1 MPLLETRDVIVDY
14 SVGRNRS
21 FRAVDGVSIHVE
33 PGESLGLVGESGSGK
48 TTLGHAVLG
57 LLRPVSGMIRFED
70 RDIYSLRAP
79 ELKKFRRRAQMVFQ
93 DPVGSLNPRMSVGA
107 MIEEPLL
114 IHSLGDRRER
124 AEKVKELLEQVG
136 LGPDCASRYPHEFSG
151 GQRQRIG
158 IARALALAP
167 ALLVADEPVSAL
179 DVSVQA
185 QIMNLLRELRQQ
197 MGLAL
202 LFIAHD
208 LAVVRYLCSRVVV
221 LFRGRVVESGP
232 AEALFETPAHPYT
245 RSLLDAAPDVER
257 ALAARALSSANVPD
271 VAPAEAADW
280 TGCAFHP
287 RCPLVRPECRVRP
300 PALVENGLGRACAC
314 WAAPQGSQGAGAFCE
329 NRKDTLIA
337 SSIRNC
343 EV

>member
-1 MPLLETRDVIVDY
+1 MPLLETRNVIVEY
-14 SVGRNRS
+14 RSGRNRVL
-21 FRAVDGVSIHVE
+21 RAVDGVSIHVE

-57 LLRPVSGMIRFED
+57 LLRPASGSILFEG
-70 RDIYSLRAP
+70 RDISSLSAAEARQ
-79 ELKKFRRRAQMVFQ
+79 FRRRAQMVFQ

-107 MIEEPLL
+107 ILEEPLL
-114 IHSLGDRRER
+114 IHRLCGRSARADRVR
-124 AEKVKELLEQVG
+124 ALLEQVG
-136 LGPDCASRYPHEFSG
+136 LGPECAGRYPHEFSG

-185 QIMNLLRELRQQ
+185 QIMNLLRELRAR

-208 LAVVRYLCSRVVV
+208 LAVVRYLCSRVAVM
-221 LFRGRVVESGP
+221 FRGRVVESGP
-232 AEALFETPAHPYT
+232 ADAIFGAPAHPYT
-245 RSLLDAAPDVER
+245 RSLLD
-257 ALAARALSSANVPD
+257 SVPD
-271 VAPAEAADW
+271 VDRAPAKSAPGAAESPFDAPAEAADW

-287 RCPLVRPECRVRP
+287 RCPLARPECLARP
-300 PALVENGLGRACAC
+300 PRLAGIGQGRECAC
-314 WAAPQGSQGAGAFCE
+314 RA
-329 NRKDTLIA
+329 
-337 SSIRNC
+337 
-343 EV
+343 V